1 MFRAVCLVLLLF
13 TGLASAQDFPKDFV
27 GPIVP
32 DAPAKDLMPISRLG
46 QAKLIPDLCLYRY
59 PVSSGSPECRKFCD
73 QALGYY
79 YSYVWM
85 EAARSF
91 ETALQHDPKCAFAW
105 LGLHRSLEKWGSSNK
120 PQDGKPL
127 GTVLGAMFLAKPTDA
142 YAKPPKEFALEQ
154 AKATMKQASHR
165 ERLLIQAKLQERGM
179 WPDTKSEDRKKK
191 AAETLNELLTLEED
205 DEEAWFAR
213 AQLAEGS
220 NAAVPYYKALLKINP
235 LHPGANHELVHHY
248 EGIHRPALGWIHAE
262 RYMESSPG
270 MPHAF
275 HMQAHL
281 ATRVGKWANTT
292 NWSYRAF
299 SMQKEYHRIQDVK
312 PADDH
317 QFQHHTEILIRS
329 LLHDG
334 RLSEARSLKAEAD
347 SYGFKFPE
355 LWFRLSMLGGTVA
368 DAEALVQTVRKKDK
382 AQAAYLAA
390 MLALQQGSTGK
401 AQAEIDVLQQALRT
415 KKDNRGLQ
423 QKYLEVQAWLQ
434 CQCGQGDEGLK
445 LFKKL
450 IDQTKNDFGH
460 HAWGG
465 GATYMEVWGVAALQA
480 GKPVEAEEAF
490 QEALAHDAGSVQ
502 GALGLWATCTSIGR
516 SDEAARYMK
525 LAQKCWAKADPADF
539 ERLKNHMRQLV
550 RTEPATR

>member
-1 MFRAVCLVLLLF
+1 MYRFLF
-13 TGLASAQDFPKDFV
+13 FATFCFSGVASAMDYPKDFV
-27 GPIVP
+27 GPILP
-32 DAPAKDLMPISRLG
+32 EAPVRDLMPVTRL
-46 QAKLIPDLCLYRY
+46 APTKLLPDLCVYRY
-59 PVSSGSPECRKFCD
+59 RVSTNSVECQKYCD

-91 ETALQHDPKCAFAW
+91 ESALQHDPKCAFAW
-105 LGLHRSLEKWGSSNK
+105 LGLHRSLDKWGSSNK
-120 PQDGKPL
+120 PQDSKPL
-127 GTVLGAMFLAKPTDA
+127 GMVLGSMFVAKPTEA
-142 YAKPPKEFALEQ
+142 YSKPPKEFALEQ

-179 WPDTKSEDRKKK
+179 WPDTKADERKKK

-220 NAAVPYYKALLKINP
+220 NASVPYYKALLKINP
-235 LHPGANHELVHHY
+235 LHPGANHELVHHF
-248 EGIHRPALGWIHAE
+248 EGIQRPALGWIHAE

-270 MPHAF
+270 IPHAF

-281 ATRVGKWANTT
+281 ATRVGKWANTS
-292 NWSYRAF
+292 NWSYRAY
-299 SMQKEYHRIQDVK
+299 SMQKEYHRIQEVK

-334 RLSEARSLKAEAD
+334 RLSELRSLKAESD

-355 LWFRLSMLGGTVA
+355 LWFRLSLLSGAIA
-368 DAEALVQTVRKKDK
+368 DAELLVRTVKKKDK
-382 AQAAYLAA
+382 AQGAYLGA
-390 MLALQQGSTGK
+390 MLALQQGSVQK
-401 AQAEIDVLQQALRT
+401 AEAEIAILQQSIRT
-415 KKDNRGLQ
+415 SKDNRAIQ

-434 CQCGQGDEGLK
+434 CQKGQGDEGLK

-460 HAWGG
+460 HSWGG
-465 GATYMEVWGVAALQA
+465 GATYMEVWGLAALQA
-480 GKPVEAEEAF
+480 GKLADAEEAF
-490 QEALAHDAGSVQ
+490 QEALAHDAGSTQ
-502 GALGLWATCTSIGR
+502 GALGLWATCNATGR
-516 SDEAARYMK
+516 AEEAARYMK

-539 ERLKNHMRQLV
+539 ERLKNLVSQVV
-550 RTEPATR
+550 RTEAASR